1 LTISSYN
8 PKSALYE
15 AFSQMKALSRQAN
28 PTIECAEDSL
38 LKRELDGLDTSWA
51 RTILDEAEWRINCT
65 SDDAAASN
73 TVERLKKALECADPP
88 GARVQDPEGS
98 FAPSSDVFFL
108 KLDRSTDQLLAR
120 GWPWRM
126 QPIFLDR
133 IDDPVAMVTYLQ
145 DLCWSDVKRCEH
157 DNRKEPNLAISV
169 VARLVQRGGQ
179 AGFLSGPGFQLVF
192 KRFVRDWQ
200 NPKTGFFGATY
211 LLEEVSKSGRAT
223 SA

>member
-1 LTISSYN
+1 
-8 PKSALYE
+8 
-15 AFSQMKALSRQAN
+15 
-28 PTIECAEDSL
+28 
-38 LKRELDGLDTSWA
+38 
-51 RTILDEAEWRINCT
+51 
-65 SDDAAASN
+65 
-73 TVERLKKALECADPP
+73 
-88 GARVQDPEGS
+88 
-98 FAPSSDVFFL
+98 
-108 KLDRSTDQLLAR
+108 
-120 GWPWRM
+120 M

-133 IDDPVAMVTYLQ
+133 IDDPVGMVTYLQ

-211 LLEEVSKSGRAT
+211 LL
-223 SA
+223 